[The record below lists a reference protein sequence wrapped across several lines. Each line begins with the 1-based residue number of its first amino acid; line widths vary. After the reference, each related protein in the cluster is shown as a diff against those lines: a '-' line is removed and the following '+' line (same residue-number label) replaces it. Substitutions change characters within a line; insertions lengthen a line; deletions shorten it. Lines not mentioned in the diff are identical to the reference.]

1 MVQFERF
8 CSQNNVNLKIENQ
21 IKKEVKKEELLI
33 EFNEPKIEIT
43 IDSKPDPLDIVI
55 TVDPVDNEENV
66 LFVQCDSQFE
76 SQIKDLLKPQFI
88 AFNDIKSE
96 FQLIFRN

>member
-43 IDSKPDPLDIVI
+43 IDSNPFDITI

-76 SQIKDLLKPQFI
+76 
-88 AFNDIKSE
+88 
-96 FQLIFRN
+96 